1 MARVVETEQKKKK
14 NKLKIVLITLLVILL
29 IAGGAFAL
37 WKFVFDK
44 DEKVV
49 QEIKEI
55 DNVKD
60 YGYTLMD
67 KDSKYFK
74 DEFSAL
80 KKIINGEEI
89 DTKEYATQIAKMF
102 TIDLYTMSTKVNKY
116 DIGGVEYYHVNKK
129 SMFEQKVMDTL
140 YATILDNTFGDRKQE
155 LPEVIE
161 VAVVSCK
168 EGTFTLGETNVDS
181 YVVELD
187 ITYVK
192 DLGYDKKVS
201 VVVVQ
206 ENDSKRWSV
215 VEVKPINA
223 ENKK

>member
-14 NKLKIVLITLLVILL
+14 GKLKVVLITLLVIL
-29 IAGGAFAL
+29 ISIGGAFAL
-37 WKFVFDK
+37 WKIVFDK
-44 DEKVV
+44 DEKKV

-55 DNVKD
+55 DNLKD

-74 DEFSAL
+74 DEFASL
-80 KKIINGEEI
+80 KKMINGKEV

-102 TIDLYTMSTKVNKY
+102 AIDLYTMSTKVNKY

-129 SMFEQKVMDTL
+129 AMFEQKVMDTL
-140 YATILDNTFGDRKQE
+140 YSTVLDNTFGDRKQE
-155 LPEVIE
+155 LPEVKE
-161 VAVVSCK
+161 AVVVSSK
-168 EGTFTLGETNVDS
+168 EGTFTLGEANVDS
-181 YVVELD
+181 YVVEID

-192 DLGYDKKVS
+192 DFGYDKKVS

-215 VEVKPINA
+215 VEIKPIT
-223 ENKK
+223 E